1 MFIRFRSDGAR
12 HYVSL
17 VRTRRVE
24 GKVRQEHVAS
34 LGSIILS
41 PSVADRVA
49 FWARLHERLSK
60 LANRIDPAA
69 QGKIMGDIHARV
81 PMPTPDEQRALQL
94 ENAKV
99 DADQWSAIRDMT
111 ASTIA
116 DRQKL
121 TARVETQIVADKA
134 AVIEADNAA
143 KQAQGRLDAIQRGE
157 PVEGGL
163 GKPVDLAALL
173 KLDGWTEAD
182 LRHARLLG
190 SMPEERFEA
199 FIEILIGLQIK
210 TDRRLSTRAVLAILR
225 KYGERD
231 DEAKGGKTG

>member
-12 HYVSL
+12 LYVSL

-24 GKVRQEHVAS
+24 GKVRQQHLAS

-94 ENAKV
+94 ENAT
-99 DADQWSAIRDMT
+99 M
-111 ASTIA
+111 A

-121 TARVETQIVADKA
+121 TASVETQIVADKA

-143 KQAQGRLDAIQRGE
+143 KQAQDRLDAIQRGE

-190 SMPEERFEA
+190 SMPEERFEE